1 MNSSKATTAAIITL
15 VLFFIAFALF
25 WFDVGLAEARERE
38 RCEAEG
44 ISNRYDDV
52 LKTAARRYMEEPL
65 RSRWCLVKAIC
76 WTESRLDPD
85 AESGAGAVGL
95 CQITEP
101 TAETA
106 RRITPIRS
114 RNLRDAKANA
124 AYAAATLQ
132 RNWNIW
138 ISPRTPECR
147 WELTAASYNAGAGHI
162 INAQKLAAGA
172 LCWERI
178 RRYLPEVTGKH
189 AWETIDYISRV
200 EKTYRR
206 LRGFE
211 F

>member
-1 MNSSKATTAAIITL
+1 MG
-15 VLFFIAFALF
+15 F
-25 WFDVGLAEARERE
+25 AEARERE

-124 AYAAATLQ
+124 AYMRRSHLAT
-132 RNWNIW
+132 
-138 ISPRTPECR
+138 
-147 WELTAASYNAGAGHI
+147 ELEYLDQPTDARMPLGTGRDGGVTAASYNAGAGHI
-162 INAQKLAAGA
+162 INAQNRLV
-172 LCWERI
+172 LERW
-178 RRYLPEVTGKH
+178 
-189 AWETIDYISRV
+189 AS
-200 EKTYRR
+200 
-206 LRGFE
+206 FE
-211 F
+211 A

>member
-1 MNSSKATTAAIITL
+1 MNPSKAITAAIVMF
-15 VLFFIAFALF
+15 VLFMLCL
-25 WFDVGLAEARERE
+25 GLAEARERE

-44 ISNRYDDV
+44 ISNAYDDV
-52 LKTAARRYMEEPL
+52 FKTAARRYMEEPL

-76 WTESRLDPD
+76 WAESRLDPN

-138 ISPRTPECR
+138 ISPRSAECR

-189 AWETIDYISRV
+189 AWETINYISRV